1 MLLLGSEDE
10 YHKELHDRAKQIRCN
25 PKDMVKVP
33 GMDATFRLP
42 SELNP
47 AEGLDFT
54 NFYYN
59 QLVLYGPQIL
69 WLKDGGSIYVTENRL
84 LICIV
89 IPHLSE
95 HQIADDECGYR
106 GPKPETSLVSQAG
119 ASSLDSDAL
128 PTVRVSITS
137 PVSDGFAG
145 RSFPDL
151 EIGDVIILEAGER
164 LLVDTGSIC
173 LISTLHVTS
182 SGAAGQGGWKDDAV
196 KREKGNTPAV

>member
-1 MLLLGSEDE
+1 MSKQNG
-10 YHKELHDRAKQIRCN
+10 AKDDPPPTPPPAPTPAPTPQPSPAN
-25 PKDMVKVP
+25 GGNANGGNTSKDGDVEKIFEP
-33 GMDATFRLP
+33 
-42 SELNP
+42 
-47 AEGLDFT
+47 
-54 NFYYN
+54 
-59 QLVLYGPQIL
+59 VLYGPQIL

-106 GPKPETSLVSQAG
+106 GPTPETSLISQAG

-173 LISTLHVTS
+173 LISTLHITS
-182 SGAAGQGGWKDDAV
+182 SGAAGQGGWKEDAV
-196 KREKGNTPAV
+196 KREKGNPPAV